1 MHVDAI
7 SLMYCIKPARIH
19 VDVITLRVY
28 IYVIIQSS
36 PLGYKVDIITQ
47 SSPLAIGSM
56 LMFIV

>member
-7 SLMYCIKPARIH
+7 SLMYCIKSARVH

-36 PLGYKVDIITQ
+36 PLGYKIDIITR
-47 SSPLAIGSM
+47 SSLLAIGSM
-56 LMFIV
+56 LTSIV